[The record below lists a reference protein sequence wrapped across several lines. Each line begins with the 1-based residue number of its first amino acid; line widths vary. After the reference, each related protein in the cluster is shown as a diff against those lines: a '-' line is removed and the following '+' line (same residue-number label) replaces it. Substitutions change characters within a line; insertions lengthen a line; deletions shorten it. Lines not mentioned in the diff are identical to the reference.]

1 MLAMDKFLSTVVN
14 YCHSLDRDSL
24 RDSCLIFPTRRACLI
39 FRNQL
44 AASADQ
50 TIWAPQVISMRD
62 FLVKLSGVQVASEN
76 ELLLELFRVYKK
88 HWKGVPFS
96 RYHPW
101 GKMLLNDFDEIDKQ
115 MIDAEKLFTGIK
127 DLREIEQMFKPGSDE
142 LTWLREFGAAF
153 TPGQTSELQD
163 SFMTTWQKLYPL
175 YKDLREHLAG
185 TGIAYEGM
193 AYRDTAESL
202 AKGSDALRHTR
213 YIFSGLYGL
222 TRSEES
228 IISLISQHRECTV
241 FWDDDKYYV
250 DDKDHEAG
258 SYFRGSGLLSDFP
271 LTGNEALE
279 KTERE
284 IDIISVPM
292 GSLQGRYGGRM
303 IGEMIDKGIENRS
316 AVVLPDET
324 MLPVLLNSIPDI
336 SGEINV
342 TMGYPL
348 EGGMIDSLF
357 RQLYSLHTFG
367 TRQQKGQYL
376 FHFRFVNEVLRNPAV
391 AENKELSMSP
401 EAGLYMSVE
410 QIASY
415 CETELAELL
424 FRQLATPADVFSCA
438 DDLLETLIITNDSQ
452 PKGGGR
458 LHQLSLD
465 AVHSELKKLIAIVT
479 PFIDEIDMHT
489 AWQMITEMI
498 GTNRIPLSGEP
509 VTGVQVMGFLETRAL
524 DFENLVILSMND
536 DKMPGKSHQISY
548 IPYSLRK
555 TFGLHTRENRE
566 SMVAYNFYRLLQRA
580 KKVTLIYDSGDP
592 QSGGEMSRYLLQLLH
607 EFSSKIPNT
616 SITSSTMSLE
626 LPPADDRVIEIEK
639 TDAMVEQLYG
649 RINEKYLS
657 PSALSTLL
665 KCPLKYYLTYV
676 EGIRE
681 PEGYEGD
688 IDHARF
694 GTILHELMKELY
706 KPYEGSEITVAEL
719 KQVKDRV
726 PEVLPGII
734 SGELDIDHRD
744 LQGNNILKVGAVKI
758 LAERIIDHDITLA
771 PFTIIS
777 LETEII
783 RPLRCGQLEFNI
795 GGKLDRVDEVNGVTR
810 IVDYKTGR
818 VDISG
823 AEKVGTIFTNPSKDK
838 LLQLYL
844 YHMLFSEAHPE
855 SNAVA
860 GFYEVRSI
868 AAGFLSPDHKIWN
881 NEELMG
887 EFKAQLF
894 SAVRTL
900 LDKTQPFKQTDDPD
914 QCKYCHFKDIC
925 HR

>member
-1 MLAMDKFLSTVVN
+1 MLSMDKFLSTVVN

-44 AASADQ
+44 AASAER
-50 TIWAPQVISMRD
+50 TIWAPQVLSMRD
-62 FLVKLSGVQVASEN
+62 FLVKLSGIQVASEN

-115 MIDAEKLFTGIK
+115 LIDAEKLFTGIK
-127 DLREIEQMFKPGSDE
+127 DLREIEQMFKPGSEE
-142 LTWLREFGAAF
+142 LNWLKEFGSAF
-153 TPGQTSELQD
+153 TPDQVSELQS
-163 SFMTTWQKLYPL
+163 SFMTTWQKLFPL
-175 YKDLREHLAG
+175 YRDFREHLTK

-193 AYRDTAESL
+193 AYRNISQSLLTA
-202 AKGSDALRHTR
+202 SDNLNHKR

-228 IISLISQHRECTV
+228 IISLIGNHRECRI
-241 FWDDDKYYV
+241 FWDDDNYYV
-250 DDKDHEAG
+250 SDKDHEAG
-258 SYFRGSGLLSDFP
+258 SYFRSSGLISDFP
-271 LTGNEALE
+271 LPGNKALE
-279 KTERE
+279 ETERVVN
-284 IDIISVPM
+284 IISVPM
-292 GSLQGRYGGRM
+292 GGLQGRYGGKM
-303 IGEMIDKGIENRS
+303 IGDMIDKGIENRS

-324 MLPVLLNSIPDI
+324 LLPVLLNSIPDI

-367 TRQQKGQYL
+367 TRNQKGQIR
-376 FHFRFVNEVLRNPAV
+376 FHFRYVMEVLRNPAV
-391 AENKELSMSP
+391 AEKRELSLSP
-401 EAGLYMSVE
+401 HSGLYMSVQ
-410 QIASY
+410 QISSY
-415 CETELAELL
+415 CEIDLAEKL
-424 FRQLATPADVFSCA
+424 FRELTTPADVFGYA
-438 DDLLETLIITNDSQ
+438 DEILDMMITSNGVQ
-452 PKGGGR
+452 PKGGR

-465 AVHSELKKLIAIVT
+465 AVHSELKKLITIIT
-479 PFIDEIDMHT
+479 PFIDEIDIHT

-498 GTNRIPLSGEP
+498 SSYRIPLSGEP

-536 DKMPGKSHQISY
+536 DKMPGKSHQNSY

-580 KKVTLIYDSGDP
+580 KSITLVYDSGDP
-592 QSGGEMSRYLLQLLH
+592 QSGGEMSRYLLQLIH
-607 EFSSKIPNT
+607 EFSNKHPNT
-616 SITSSTMSLE
+616 SVTSSSLSLD
-626 LPPADDRVIEIEK
+626 LPPANDRVIEIAK
-639 TDAMVEQLYG
+639 TDQIVEQVG
-649 RINEKYLS
+649 KRINEKYLS
-657 PSALSTLL
+657 PSALSTFL
-665 KCPLKYYLTYV
+665 KCSLRYYFRYV

-681 PEGYEGD
+681 PEGYDGD
-688 IDHARF
+688 IDHAKF

-706 KPYEGSEITVAEL
+706 MPYEGAEISVTALKQMKEKITVM
-719 KQVKDRV
+719 
-726 PEVLPGII
+726 LPRII
-734 SGELDIDHRD
+734 SEELNIDHHS
-744 LQGNNILKVGAVKI
+744 LQGNNILKVGAIKI

-771 PFTIIS
+771 PFRIIS
-777 LETEII
+777 LENEII
-783 RPLRCGQLEFNI
+783 RPIRSGPLEFNI
-795 GGKLDRVDEVNGVTR
+795 GGKLDRVDEVKGVTR

-823 AEKVGTIFTNPSKDK
+823 AEKVDTIFSNPSKDK

-844 YHMLFSEAHPE
+844 YHMLFKGAHPE
-855 SNAVA
+855 VNAIA

-868 AAGFLSPDHKIWN
+868 TAGYLSPGNKLWS
-881 NEELMG
+881 NEELMN
-887 EFKAQLF
+887 EFHEKLLT
-894 SAVRTL
+894 AVSSL
-900 LDKTQPFKQTDDPD
+900 LDKDQPFKQTDDLN
-914 QCKYCHFKDIC
+914 QCKYCHYKDIC